1 MNRRRFR
8 SVAIAAAAL
17 AAVAVLPAPGA
28 LASRKSSHS
37 AVTPSAQVGAQDFSV
52 SRFSAKSILVDNK
65 FLPLVP
71 GKQFT
76 LTGTTTGG
84 KHEVVFTVTDVTKW
98 VNHVRTVVIWD
109 RDFQDGE
116 LAEEELA
123 FMAQDDQGNVWSMGE
138 YPEVHEDDGTVDAPD
153 TWLTGKNGATAGV
166 LMRANPKTDT
176 SRYTQGRSPD
186 IEFFDVAK
194 VAQTGVNHVC
204 VPTGCYNGVLV
215 VDEWAPLAQPEDGHQ
230 FKYHAPGVGV
240 VKIVG
245 KGGTE
250 QETLNLTKIHT
261 LTDKEMAAATARVLV
276 LDKQAYKLARD
287 VYAKTAFASGRPD
300 AGADAGN

>member
-1 MNRRRFR
+1 MPRPRLRF
-8 SVAIAAAAL
+8 AAV
-17 AAVAVLPAPGA
+17 AAVAVFAALPAPGA
-28 LASRKSSHS
+28 LASRKPTHPR
-37 AVTPSAQVGAQDFSV
+37 VTPPAQAGEKDFSV

-65 FLPLVP
+65 FLPLTP
-71 GKQFT
+71 GQQFT

-84 KHEVVFTVTDVTKW
+84 KHEVVFTVSNVTKW

-153 TWLTGKNGATAGV
+153 TWLAGTNGATAGV
-166 LMRANPKTDT
+166 LMRANPKTGT

-186 IEFFDVAK
+186 IDFFDVAK

-215 VDEWAPLAQPEDGHQ
+215 VDEWAPLDQPADGHQ
-230 FKYHAPGVGV
+230 LKYHAPGVGV

-250 QETLNLTKIHT
+250 QETLVLTKIHT
-261 LTDKEMAAATARVLV
+261 LTDKEMSAATARVLV
-276 LDKQAYKLARD
+276 LDQRAYKLARD
-287 VYAKTAFASGRPD
+287 VYGHTAFADVR
-300 AGADAGN
+300 

>member
-1 MNRRRFR
+1 MPRPRLRYLA
-8 SVAIAAAAL
+8 VAALAAAAAL
-17 AAVAVLPAPGA
+17 PAPAAVA
-28 LASRKSSHS
+28 SRKPH
-37 AVTPSAQVGAQDFSV
+37 AHPPVTPPAQVGEKDFSV
-52 SRFSAKSILVDNK
+52 ARFSAKSILVDNK

-71 GKQFT
+71 GQQYT

-84 KHEVVFTVTDVTKW
+84 KHEVVFTVSDVTKW

-153 TWLTGKNGATAGV
+153 TWLAGKNDATAGV
-166 LMRANPKTDT
+166 LMRANPKTGT
-176 SRYTQGRSPD
+176 SRYTQGRSPE

-194 VAQTGVNHVC
+194 VAQTNVSKVC

-215 VDEWAPLAQPEDGHQ
+215 VDEWAPLQQPDDGHQ

-261 LTDKEMAAATARVLV
+261 LTKAEMDTATARVLV
-276 LDKQAYKLARD
+276 LDKHAYKLAKD
-287 VYAKTAFASGRPD
+287 VYGQTALATVR
-300 AGADAGN
+300 

>member
-1 MNRRRFR
+1 MRTIQGRL
-8 SVAIAAAAL
+8 VAAAAL
-17 AAVAVLPAPGA
+17 TVLTALPTAPKALAAVTGAPPARP
-28 LASRKSSHS
+28 
-37 AVTPSAQVGAQDFSV
+37 VTEKDFSV
-52 SRFSAKSILVDNK
+52 QRFSARSTTVDNT

-71 GKQFT
+71 GRQFT

-109 RDFQDGE
+109 RDFQDGQ

-123 FMAQDDQGNVWSMGE
+123 FMAQDDRGNVWSLGE

-153 TWLTGKNGATAGV
+153 TWLAGKNGATAGV
-166 LMRANPKTDT
+166 LMRANPKTGT
-176 SRYTQGRSPD
+176 SAYVQGHSPD
-186 IEFFDVAK
+186 IDFFDKGV
-194 VAQTGVNHVC
+194 VAQTNVNKVC

-215 VDEWAPLAQPEDGHQ
+215 VDEWDPNRQPADGHQ

-240 VKIVG
+240 VQIVG

-250 QETLNLTKIHT
+250 QETLVLTRDRMLNPAEMQQATVRT
-261 LTDKEMAAATARVLV
+261 LE
-276 LDKQAYKLARD
+276 LDLHGYGVAPG
-287 VYAKTAFASGRPD
+287 VYRHTAFAAVRPQ
-300 AGADAGN
+300 

>member
-1 MNRRRFR
+1 MHRPRLRFLAV
-8 SVAIAAAAL
+8 VAVAAAAT
-17 AAVAVLPAPGA
+17 LPAPAA
-28 LASRKSSHS
+28 LASRKPTHPR
-37 AVTPSAQVGAQDFSV
+37 VTPPAQVGAKDFSV

-71 GKQFT
+71 GQQFT

-109 RDFQDGE
+109 RDFQDGQ

-123 FMAQDDQGNVWSMGE
+123 FMAQDDQGNVWSLGE
-138 YPEVHEDDGTVDAPD
+138 YPEVHEDDGTVAAPD
-153 TWLTGKNGATAGV
+153 TWLAGKNGATAGV
-166 LMRANPKTDT
+166 LMRANPKTGT
-176 SRYTQGRSPD
+176 SQYTQGRSPD
-186 IEFFDVAK
+186 IDFFDVAK
-194 VAQTGVNHVC
+194 VSQTNVNNVC

-215 VDEWAPLAQPEDGHQ
+215 VDEWAPLAQPADGHQ

-240 VKIVG
+240 VQIVG

-250 QETLNLTKIHT
+250 QETLVLTKTHT
-261 LTDKEMAAATARVLV
+261 LTAKEMAAATARTLV
-276 LDKQAYKLARD
+276 LDKRAYKLAKD
-287 VYAKTAFASGRPD
+287 VYGQTAFATVRP
-300 AGADAGN
+300 AG

>member
-1 MNRRRFR
+1 MNRVRIRTAA
-8 SVAIAAAAL
+8 VAAAAL
-17 AAVAVLPAPGA
+17 AAVAFLPAPGA
-28 LASRKSSHS
+28 LASRKSSRPR
-37 AVTPSAQVGAQDFSV
+37 VTPPVQIGDKDFSV
-52 SRFSAKSILVDNK
+52 SRFSADSIVVDNK

-71 GKQFT
+71 GQQYT

-109 RDFQDGE
+109 RDFQDGA

-123 FMAQDDQGNVWSMGE
+123 FMAQDDQGNVWSLGE
-138 YPEVHEDDGTVDAPD
+138 YPEVHEDDGTIDAPD
-153 TWLTGKNGATAGV
+153 TWLAGHNGATAGV
-166 LMRANPKTDT
+166 LMRANPKTGT

-194 VAQTGVNHVC
+194 VFRTDQDHVC
-204 VPTGCYNGVLV
+204 VPTGCYNDVLV

-240 VKIVG
+240 VQIVG

-250 QETLNLTKIHT
+250 QETLNLTRIHT
-261 LTDKEMAAATARVLV
+261 LTDKEMSAATARVLV
-276 LDKQAYKLARD
+276 LDRHAYKLAHD
-287 VYAKTAFASGRPD
+287 VYAKTAYAAPR
-300 AGADAGN
+300 